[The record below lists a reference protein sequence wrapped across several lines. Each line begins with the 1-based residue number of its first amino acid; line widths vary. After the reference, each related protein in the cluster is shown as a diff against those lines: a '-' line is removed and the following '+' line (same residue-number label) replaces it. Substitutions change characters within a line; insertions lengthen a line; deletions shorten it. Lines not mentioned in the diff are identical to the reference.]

1 MDIALRA
8 GDAESAR
15 AHRLEMRA
23 ARQEGDVGTR
33 FREPAPEVPAY
44 ASTPDHGDAH
54 RANAITARPGGAA
67 RAIKN

>member
-1 MDIALRA
+1 
-8 GDAESAR
+8 
-15 AHRLEMRA
+15 MRA

-44 ASTPDHGDAH
+44 ASTADHGDAH